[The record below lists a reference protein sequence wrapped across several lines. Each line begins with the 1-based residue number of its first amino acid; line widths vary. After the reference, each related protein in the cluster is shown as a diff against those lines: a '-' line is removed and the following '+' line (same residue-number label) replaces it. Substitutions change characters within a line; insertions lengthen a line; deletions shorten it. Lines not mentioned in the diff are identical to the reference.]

1 MEDAGGLVL
10 LQALHRVPVG
20 FPVVDDDRQ
29 AEVVG
34 EFQLAAEE
42 VHLRVPRGVLLP
54 VIVEADLTDGDRF
67 LLFLEQFGD
76 HV

>member
-10 LQALHRVPVG
+10 FQALHRVPVG

>member
-1 MEDAGGLVL
+1 MEDAGWFVL
-10 LQALHRVPVG
+10 PQALHRVAVG